1 MEAQSTLTQERVPQV
16 GRVRF
21 VPLYGPQVSLFFAPL
36 SMLPYSQALLVWLL
50 LNAASYALC
59 CYVLWKKC
67 PNLQSESMLVFILA
81 LAYPGFFHLIAW
93 GQTSGLALACFTA
106 AYIAFEAVRRLV
118 GGGSAVNPAG
128 YAFGLLIGALVIE
141 AGRAAVLR
149 RVGKFASSEALL
161 ADATNRLA
169 DVLAT
174 LGVIAGLIGVRLGL
188 SWADSVAAI
197 LVAGIIA
204 RAAAQIAWRSGDIL
218 IDRAPAGAE
227 EELRRAIR
235 DVDGVREVRSV
246 RVRRSG
252 PNLIGDASIATGRM
266 LSVEAASA
274 LVEDVKDRAR
284 SVLPGLDLAV
294 SVEGQKQGADL
305 VERIHAAAA
314 RNGGVRDLHNVTV
327 EREADGSLHLT
338 MHAKLPGN
346 ETLDKA
352 SRTSR
357 SLERSIRAE
366 LPEVTRIDIHLEP
379 MEPEVVPG
387 QDVTARNVQLAERIR
402 AVVESHPEVRRC
414 LDVELSDRDNRIHAH
429 VVAEVAGEISL
440 EHAHRIESELEEMI
454 RREIPETHEVVTR
467 VTA

>member
-1 MEAQSTLTQERVPQV
+1 MESLARRPERVMV
-16 GRVRF
+16 GSVVIGVALVLGKLVVGLLTGSLGILSEAVHSIFDLAASTFTLVAVRTARK
-21 VPLYGPQVSLFFAPL
+21 PADREHPYGHGRAENLAAFTEG
-36 SMLPYSQALLVWLL
+36 ALLMIT
-50 LNAASYALC
+50 AL
-59 CYVLWKKC
+59 
-67 PNLQSESMLVFILA
+67 
-81 LAYPGFFHLIAW
+81 G
-93 GQTSGLALACFTA
+93 
-106 AYIAFEAVRRLV
+106 IAFEAIRRLV
-118 GGGSAVNPAG
+118 EGGPPVNPAV
-128 YAFGLLIGALVIE
+128 YAFVLLIGTLLIE
-141 AGRAAVLR
+141 SGRAVVLR
-149 RVGKFASSEALL
+149 RVGRLASSEAIL
-161 ADATNRLA
+161 ADATDRVA

-174 LGVIAGLIGVRLGL
+174 VGVLAGLVGIRMGFT
-188 SWADSVAAI
+188 WADSAAAL
-197 LVAGIIA
+197 LVAGIIF
-204 RAAAQIAWRSGDIL
+204 RAAARVAWRSGDIL
-218 IDRAPAGAE
+218 IDRSAGDAE
-227 EELRRAIR
+227 KQLRAAIGN
-235 DVDGVREVRSV
+235 VSGVREVRSV

-252 PNLIGDASIATGRM
+252 PNLIGDASIATRRM
-266 LSVEAASA
+266 LSVEAAGA
-274 LVEDVKDRAR
+274 LADEIKRMAR
-284 SVLPGLDLAV
+284 SVLPTLDLSV
-294 SVEGQKQGADL
+294 LVEGQALQGDL

-338 MHAKLPGN
+338 MHAKLPGDQ
-346 ETLDKA
+346 TLAKA
-352 SRTSR
+352 SRTSQ

-387 QDVTARNVQLAERIR
+387 EDVTARNAQLAARIR